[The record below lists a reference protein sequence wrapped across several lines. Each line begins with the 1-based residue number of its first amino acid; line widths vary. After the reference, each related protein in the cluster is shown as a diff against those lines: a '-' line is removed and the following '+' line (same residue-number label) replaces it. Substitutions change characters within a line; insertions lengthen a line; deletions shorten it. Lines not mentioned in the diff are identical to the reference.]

1 MAWKPYDGGM
11 ELTHIVKMDPAG
23 SIPGFI
29 KNKMAK
35 RMANGLLILVD
46 YLQTGTKPEPVF

>member
-1 MAWKPYDGGM
+1 MAWKPYDGGIEM
-11 ELTHIVKMDPAG
+11 THVSQMDPAG

-35 RMANGLLILVD
+35 R
-46 YLQTGTKPEPVF
+46 